1 MSIKVFVE
9 LQVKED
15 KLKEIPPLFSS
26 LLNETRSREGNEGV
40 TIYSDQ
46 DVPTTIVL
54 IEQWASRHLYEEYN
68 QWRAERGDL
77 VKLAELLQK
86 PPHRRF
92 FGYVGV

>member
-40 TIYSDQ
+40 TVYADQ
-46 DVPTTIVL
+46 DAPTTIVL
-54 IEQWASRHLYEEYN
+54 VEQWASRHLYEEYN
-68 QWRAERGDL
+68 EWRAERGDL
-77 VKLAELLQK
+77 AMLAELLQK
-86 PPHRRF
+86 PPQRRF
-92 FGYVGV
+92 FDYVGV